1 MFAHPKK
8 YKLATMFSIMFSIA
22 FASISALFY
31 YYDYAS
37 EKETLERNLRAQ
49 AHSILDFA
57 GVLLESRNEKF
68 FSGASSEIP
77 QNIQNEVFA
86 RFTEISQGKVFY
98 KEASN
103 DPVTATNKATAYE
116 SDLIDYFKH
125 NRDRKEA
132 ERIVEDGG
140 KSYFLMARPMISEA
154 RCIMCHPTWRPDE
167 VIAIE
172 NVRIDLVDY
181 NSALQNGLLITVVTA
196 LLNIVLIMLL
206 THFLFHRYVASRISK
221 VLEVI
226 FRVEKGKFVIDDL
239 IEGEPIQKGST
250 SNEID
255 RLFRHLKTMVDT
267 LRPVIKNVVSQSKE
281 MAFEASYGYVKID
294 QTNEHVEAQN
304 KALEHARGSID
315 EVLSLNQEMGNR
327 MLELL
332 EGAER
337 SANHI
342 GVGDRELK
350 KTLKESK
357 DAAVAMDET
366 VESITALRRFSNE
379 ISKTMEVI
387 SDIADET
394 NLIALNAAIE
404 AARAGEHGR
413 GFAVVAEKIRELAEV
428 SLSNAQ
434 AISSVLEKI
443 HHHIELVTKNA
454 RQAKGVM
461 DAVAVSSQ
469 ELGTR
474 FTDIHGS
481 IGMIVEALEAF
492 KHQFEQETLELKSVS
507 KELVAVQSASEALVV
522 NANNSKAVM
531 HFLVQSSGELKLL
544 ADGFEVVF
552 NQRGVKRTIITPPI
566 HAAIRHGSQEDKK
579 GVYIFDSSRT
589 GISFYAAEA
598 ALDFSVKIGDTG
610 ELLLDSP
617 LEGERLIRYEVVYIS
632 KETIKGL
639 YFYGAKRR

>member
-1 MFAHPKK
+1 MFVHPKK

-37 EKETLERNLRAQ
+37 EKETLEGNLRAQ

-68 FSGASSEIP
+68 FSGASGEIP

-116 SDLIDYFKH
+116 SDLIDYFKR
-125 NRDRKEA
+125 NRDSKEA
-132 ERIVEDGG
+132 ERIVEDSG
-140 KSYFLMARPMISEA
+140 KSYFLMARPMISEE

-181 NSALQNGLLITVVTA
+181 NSALRSGLVITVVTA

-250 SNEID
+250 TNEID

-304 KALEHARGSID
+304 KALEHSRSSID
-315 EVLSLNQEMGNR
+315 QVLSLNREMGNK

-332 EGAER
+332 KGAEG

-342 GVGDRELK
+342 GIGDRELK
-350 KTLKESK
+350 RTLKESK

-366 VESITALRRFSNE
+366 VESIAALRRFSNE

-461 DAVAVSSQ
+461 DGVAVSSQ
-469 ELGTR
+469 ELGAR
-474 FTDIHGS
+474 FADIHGS

-492 KHQFEQETLELKSVS
+492 KHQFEKETSELQSVS
-507 KELVAVQSASEALVV
+507 RELVSVQSASEALVV

-566 HAAIRHGSQEDKK
+566 HAALRHGLQEDKK

-598 ALDFSVKIGDTG
+598 ALDFTVKIGDTG
-610 ELLLDSP
+610 ELLLDTP
-617 LEGERLIRYEVVYIS
+617 LEGERSIRYEVVYIS
-632 KETIKGL
+632 QEMIKGL

>member
-1 MFAHPKK
+1 
-8 YKLATMFSIMFSIA
+8 MFSIA

-37 EKETLERNLRAQ
+37 EKETLEGNLRAQ

-68 FSGASSEIP
+68 FSGASGEIP

-116 SDLIDYFKH
+116 SDLIDYFKR
-125 NRDRKEA
+125 NRDSKEA
-132 ERIVEDGG
+132 ERIVEDSG
-140 KSYFLMARPMISEA
+140 KSYFLMARPMISEE

-181 NSALQNGLLITVVTA
+181 NSALRSGLVITVVTA

-250 SNEID
+250 TNEID

-304 KALEHARGSID
+304 KALEHSRSSID
-315 EVLSLNQEMGNR
+315 QVLSLNREMGNK

-332 EGAER
+332 KGAEG

-342 GVGDRELK
+342 GIGDRELK
-350 KTLKESK
+350 RTLKESK

-366 VESITALRRFSNE
+366 VESIAALRRFSNE

-461 DAVAVSSQ
+461 DGVAVSSQ
-469 ELGTR
+469 ELGAR
-474 FTDIHGS
+474 FADIHGS

-492 KHQFEQETLELKSVS
+492 KHQFEKETSELQSVS
-507 KELVAVQSASEALVV
+507 RELVSVQSASEALVV

-566 HAAIRHGSQEDKK
+566 HAALRHGLQEDKK

-598 ALDFSVKIGDTG
+598 ALDFTVKIGDTG
-610 ELLLDSP
+610 ELLLDTP
-617 LEGERLIRYEVVYIS
+617 LEGERSIRYEVVYIS
-632 KETIKGL
+632 QEMIKGL